1 MDHRNGPFGCIPN
14 HSQGFSKRSR
24 ARRSL
29 GDRTL
34 CQPKD
39 ATYDTSDRYRK
50 LSKKDTSQGFMQLL
64 NSGNIDGSFT
74 GSFLYFPQI
83 TGISSIIQETLQD
96 TSNNRSIFNSILL
109 SKKPIDIST
118 LLKVFSLLSLL
129 EIIVDWIFRLLDF
142 KTWKSHWLSC
152 QYSFSKH
159 FSRPKKTNGSY
170 SPWNRDSFYKPIP
183 STILNHFWR
192 SSK

>member
-14 HSQGFSKRSR
+14 LSQGFSKRSR

-74 GSFLYFPQI
+74 GSFLYFQQI

-118 LLKVFSLLSLL
+118 LLKVFSLSSLL
-129 EIIVDWIFRLLDF
+129 EIIVD
-142 KTWKSHWLSC
+142 
-152 QYSFSKH
+152 
-159 FSRPKKTNGSY
+159 
-170 SPWNRDSFYKPIP
+170 
-183 STILNHFWR
+183 
-192 SSK
+192 

>member
-14 HSQGFSKRSR
+14 RSQGFSKRSSQVIDEPY
-24 ARRSL
+24 AIY
-29 GDRTL
+29 G
-34 CQPKD
+34 
-39 ATYDTSDRYRK
+39 TSDRYRK

-83 TGISSIIQETLQD
+83 TGISSIIQETFQD

-109 SKKPIDIST
+109 SKKPFDIST

-129 EIIVDWIFRLLDF
+129 EIIVD
-142 KTWKSHWLSC
+142 
-152 QYSFSKH
+152 
-159 FSRPKKTNGSY
+159 
-170 SPWNRDSFYKPIP
+170 
-183 STILNHFWR
+183 
-192 SSK
+192 